1 MADLANTQS
10 TGPAMSGMQLDQ
22 IDPVPRI
29 SMQVFYDSSE
39 LGSIIE
45 SALKD
50 RRMSKAHSKQH
61 MGGAAAAVEA
71 YRGAAT
77 PNVIVVEAPQNRDTL
92 LAQLDELAH
101 YCDAGTK
108 VVVLG
113 HANDISLFRDLMARG
128 VSEYLVAP
136 FTPVEFVR
144 AISKLYRGP
153 DAKPLGR
160 VIAVIGAKGGIGAS
174 TVAHNLAWSL
184 ATKFDMATAIVD
196 CDLPFGT
203 AGLDYNQDPPQGV
216 ADAVFAPDRVDAN
229 LVERLLSKCGEKLSL
244 LAAPATLDR
253 QYDFSETAFDAVID
267 VLRQTTPWI
276 VLDLPHQWCGWT
288 RRQLV
293 GADELVIVVTP
304 DLANLRNAKN
314 VVDNLKSA
322 RPHDHPP
329 RLVFNGVGLPKR
341 PEIEIADFCKTV
353 GLEAMAT
360 IAHDAKTFGG
370 AANNGQMIAEVDPKN
385 PAAAIFQTV
394 AGALAGRSEIRLS
407 KRVGLL
413 DPLMARFAKKSA

>member
-1 MADLANTQS
+1 
-10 TGPAMSGMQLDQ
+10 
-22 IDPVPRI
+22 
-29 SMQVFYDSSE
+29 
-39 LGSIIE
+39 
-45 SALKD
+45 
-50 RRMSKAHSKQH
+50 
-61 MGGAAAAVEA
+61 
-71 YRGAAT
+71 
-77 PNVIVVEAPQNRDTL
+77 
-92 LAQLDELAH
+92 
-101 YCDAGTK
+101 
-108 VVVLG
+108 
-113 HANDISLFRDLMARG
+113 
-128 VSEYLVAP
+128 
-136 FTPVEFVR
+136 
-144 AISKLYRGP
+144 
-153 DAKPLGR
+153 
-160 VIAVIGAKGGIGAS
+160 
-174 TVAHNLAWSL
+174 
-184 ATKFDMATAIVD
+184 MATAIVD

-203 AGLDYNQDPPQGV
+203 AGLDYNQDPPQGI

-288 RRQLV
+288 RRQLI
-293 GADELVIVVTP
+293 GADELVIVATP

-314 VVDNLKSA
+314 VVDNLKNA

-353 GLEAMAT
+353 GIEAMAT

-385 PAAAIFQTV
+385 PAASIFQTV
-394 AGALAGRSEIRLS
+394 AGALAGRSEMRQT

-413 DPLMARFAKKSA
+413 DPIMARFAKKSA